1 MILDLKEAKEWLRID
16 YDDDNSQ
23 IQLLIE
29 NAEAYL
35 RDSVDDFDIKMANG
49 TNGRFKNKARLVML
63 VLITNWYDN
72 REFTELDVDE
82 KTRYTIY
89 SLIQQMKHG
98 YYGDGS

>member
-1 MILDLKEAKEWLRID
+1 MIVDLQEVKEWLRID
-16 YDDDNSQ
+16 YDDDNAQ

-35 RDSVDDFDIKMANG
+35 RDSVDDFDIKIANDKD
-49 TNGRFKNKARLVML
+49 GRFKNKAILIML

-82 KTRYTIY
+82 KTIYTIH
-89 SLIQQMKHG
+89 STIQQMKHG

>member
-16 YDDDNSQ
+16 YDEDNAQ
-23 IQLLIE
+23 IQLLIDT
-29 NAEAYL
+29 AETYL
-35 RDSVDDFDIKMANG
+35 RDSVDDFDMKLVND

-82 KTRYTIY
+82 KTRYTIH
-89 SLIQQMKHG
+89 SLMQQMKHG
-98 YYGDGS
+98 YGDGS

>member
-1 MILDLKEAKEWLRID
+1 MIINLQEAKDWLRVD
-16 YDDDNSQ
+16 YDDDNTQ

-35 RDSVDDFDIKMANG
+35 RDSIDDFDIKLANDKD
-49 TNGRFKNKARLVML
+49 GRFKNKAKLIML

-72 REFTELDVDE
+72 REFTELDVNE
-82 KTRYTIY
+82 KTRYTIH

-98 YYGDGS
+98 YGDGS